1 MNKTLATASPKDGFR
16 PLPCRLSHRL
26 SRTFSR
32 PASALGNRA

>member
-1 MNKTLATASPKDGFR
+1 MILLRIIRGN